1 MDIPSAKIT
10 PEALD
15 DLFTLKGKNV
25 MVVGGG
31 GGIGRGLA
39 SGMARFGANVA
50 LADINPAALESAV
63 QELKAFSDAKV
74 RTYTVN
80 TDDESSV
87 EQLVANA
94 AADMGRINVLVNAQ
108 GFNVKAPAA
117 EFPMADFDKLMSVNM
132 RGVMMCCKHFAAHMI
147 ALGGGKIINM
157 SSIRGAR
164 AALGGNLAY
173 CASKGA
179 VDMITKQLAV
189 ELASKKVLVN
199 AIAPIITI
207 TPMTEERVKAEAD
220 RYAKVLANVPM
231 GRMGTV
237 FDLIGPAVFL
247 ACKASDFVTGTIL
260 YPDGGMMAF
269 A

>member
-1 MDIPSAKIT
+1 MEIPSTKIT

-15 DLFTLKGKNV
+15 DLFTLAGKNV
-25 MVVGGG
+25 MVVAGG

-39 SGMARFGANVA
+39 SGMIRYGANVA
-50 LADINPAALESAV
+50 LADVNPAALESAV
-63 QELKAFSDAKV
+63 QELTAFSDSPV
-74 RTYTVN
+74 RTYQVN

-87 EQLVANA
+87 AQLVTSAV
-94 AADMGRINVLVNAQ
+94 ADMGRIHVVINAQ

-117 EFPMADFDKLMSVNM
+117 EFPMDDWDKLFKVNV
-132 RGVMMCCKHFAAHMI
+132 RGVMMSCKHFAGHMI
-147 ALGGGKIINM
+147 EQGGGKIINL

-179 VDMITKQLAV
+179 IDMLTKQLAV

-237 FDLIGPAVFL
+237 FDLIGPALFL

>member
-1 MDIPSAKIT
+1 
-10 PEALD
+10 
-15 DLFTLKGKNV
+15 
-25 MVVGGG
+25 
-31 GGIGRGLA
+31 
-39 SGMARFGANVA
+39 
-50 LADINPAALESAV
+50 
-63 QELKAFSDAKV
+63 
-74 RTYTVN
+74 
-80 TDDESSV
+80 
-87 EQLVANA
+87 
-94 AADMGRINVLVNAQ
+94 
-108 GFNVKAPAA
+108 
-117 EFPMADFDKLMSVNM
+117 MADFDKLMSVNM

-147 ALGGGKIINM
+147 AQGGGKIINM

>member
-1 MDIPSAKIT
+1 MEIPSAKIV

-15 DLFTLKGKNV
+15 DLFTLVGKNV
-25 MVVGGG
+25 VVVGGG

-39 SGMARFGANVA
+39 AGMVRYGANVA
-50 LADINPAALESAV
+50 LADINPAGLASAV
-63 QELKAFSDAKV
+63 EELKAFSASEVK
-74 RTYTVN
+74 TYQVN

-87 EQLVANA
+87 EMLVAGIV
-94 AADMGRINVLVNAQ
+94 ADMGRVHVLINAS

-117 EFPMADFDKLMSVNM
+117 EFPMADWDKLFSVNV
-132 RGVMMCCKHFAAHMI
+132 RGVMMSCKHFEAHMI
-147 ALGGGKIINM
+147 EQGGGKIINL

-179 VDMITKQLAV
+179 IDMLTKQLAV

-237 FDLIGPAVFL
+237 FDLIGPALFL